1 MTKANAV
8 PGESLWFD
16 GEFFYSLAIDNAT
29 YSLFP
34 QDTPIRLPLKRCSVV
49 GNGGILKGS
58 RCGRQIDQA
67 DFVIRCNLPPLT
79 GDYTPDVGTQT
90 QLVTVNPSIIDKR
103 FQNLLWSRRSFV
115 ESLKV
120 YKSSFVYMPAF
131 SMRHGT
137 GPSLRAY
144 YTLTDF
150 RANQSVLF
158 ANPNFLRNVG
168 KFWKNKGVHSKRLS
182 TGLFMVS
189 AALSLC
195 EEVTVYG
202 FWPFQIDLKGSPIR
216 HHYYD
221 DVPPLR
227 GFHSMPEEFLQ
238 LWLLHKSGILRV
250 QLGQCDPNEPQ

>member
-1 MTKANAV
+1 MTH
-8 PGESLWFD
+8 
-16 GEFFYSLAIDNAT
+16 
-29 YSLFP
+29 
-34 QDTPIRLPLKRCSVV
+34 
-49 GNGGILKGS
+49 
-58 RCGRQIDQA
+58 
-67 DFVIRCNLPPLT
+67 
-79 GDYTPDVGTQT
+79 
-90 QLVTVNPSIIDKR
+90 LVTVNPSIIDKR
-103 FQNLLWSRRSFV
+103 FQNLLWSRKSFV

-120 YKSSFVYMPAF
+120 YKSSYVYMPAF

-137 GPSLRAY
+137 EPSLRAY
-144 YTLTDF
+144 YTLSDF
-150 RANQSVLF
+150 SANQTVLF

-202 FWPFQIDLKGSPIR
+202 FWPFQIDLKGRPIR

-221 DVPPLR
+221 DVPPLS

-238 LWLLHKSGILRV
+238 LWFLHKSGILRM
-250 QLGQCDPNEPQ
+250 QLGQCNVEESQ